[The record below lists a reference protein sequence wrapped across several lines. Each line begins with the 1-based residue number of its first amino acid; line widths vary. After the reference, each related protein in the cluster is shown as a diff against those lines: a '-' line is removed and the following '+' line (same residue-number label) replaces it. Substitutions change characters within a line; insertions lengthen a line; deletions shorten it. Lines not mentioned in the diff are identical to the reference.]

1 MSHRPLAFVRNSYT
15 WSGCPVWMVVVVM
28 VVMVVVVVMV
38 VMVVMVVRVPTTH
51 VWADMAQAISW
62 EVIDVL
68 RPLRVHVFALALP
81 RGLAHLATAANEP
94 KTKGERA
101 SDGDEREERGLNGIK
116 GSTESR
122 AQRING
128 LGHGAASTF

>member
-1 MSHRPLAFVRNSYT
+1 
-15 WSGCPVWMVVVVM
+15 M

-101 SDGDEREERGLNGIK
+101 PSDGDERRGARAQRNQGLNGST
-116 GSTESR
+116 GSAETDGVTPD
-122 AQRING
+122 AV
-128 LGHGAASTF
+128 